1 MRYPT
6 EIKKFLY
13 SQYFYGGLRIAFGIS
28 FPVVLALLVFHNA
41 DLGFTIS
48 AGALAACV
56 VDMPGPL
63 KYKHNEM
70 LTCTVLGFLSALVT
84 GISTAWPAALFVT
97 VVVLSFAMSLI
108 VLYGFRWPQISFAT
122 LFMMI
127 LTMDS
132 QFTLVGALVN
142 ASWILVGGLWYTYW
156 STGVSRLQRDRLEQ
170 QAIAENL
177 FAMAEYVRA
186 RAAFYDLHAD
196 LDECYRTLVQ
206 RQIATVDKQDAARDI
221 ALRNLPRLRDGKLD
235 AHRMVLF
242 NLFINSVDL
251 HDGIL
256 AAHTDYPMLRSAFGD
271 ADLMMFFRDLLEKL
285 ADDLEYVGLA
295 VLRDTPA
302 EERVHTKAEFR
313 AIEYEIDQLRK
324 KNFPNEHPEAY
335 SAIVASYR
343 RVWGAARV
351 LDKMRANTH
360 RDVAVQKPEMPI
372 DKALERFLQKRKVQW
387 GLVFSNLTMASPS
400 FRHALR
406 VAIGVALGFW
416 LGRILPLTHSY
427 WICMTT
433 IIILKPGFSMTR
445 QRNTQRII
453 GTAVGCAAS
462 VALVLTVHNHN
473 VELLIMVICMVMAYS
488 LTIFNYTASVAF
500 TSAFVLILYHLLT
513 PVSMRLIGERAI
525 DTAVGCALAIGSSY
539 LFPYWEYRLMGPL
552 VKEVVGS
559 MRRYLDAIWPRGVVL
574 ASEAARRAAEQAVLA
589 LQADTPSETKE
600 AMQGAK
606 EGSGKGPLPGPLQ
619 TPLPAMPPAAPS
631 ATSAVPLTAAPL
643 PEIAPRMQGGQLGE
657 AVPKVA
663 SGAKNAAATTGAPGA
678 PGTAGTSGA
687 PIPTRAT
694 DTTVDSNFAR
704 RLASKNMQVAFA
716 NLGNAF
722 QRMMLEPKSQQ
733 RFVAELNDLLV
744 QSHTLGSQ
752 MAAASA
758 LLSPPPIEPARLGG
772 LERALSDVRENLL
785 QAERAGTASTT
796 VDLRELTRALDSMVV
811 AVEKEGTASTDTI
824 QDLKLLAY
832 QSKQMIA
839 ASRFIRKDL
848 ASIRLPA

>member
-28 FPVVLALLVFHNA
+28 FPAVLALLVFNDA
-41 DLGFTIS
+41 NLGFSIS
-48 AGALAACV
+48 AGALAASV

-70 LTCTVLGFLSALVT
+70 LTCTVLGFLSAFVT
-84 GISTAWPAALFVT
+84 GIATAWPVALFVT
-97 VVVLSFAMSLI
+97 VVALSFGLSLI

-127 LTMDS
+127 LTMDLH
-132 QFTLVGALVN
+132 FTIVGALIN
-142 ASWILVGGLWYTYW
+142 ASWILLGGLWYTYW
-156 STGVSRLQRDRLEQ
+156 STGVSRLQRDRIEQ

-196 LDECYRTLVQ
+196 LDDCYRNLVQ
-206 RQIATVDKQDAARDI
+206 RQITTIDKQDAARDI
-221 ALRNLPRLRDGKLD
+221 ALRNLPRLRNGQLD

-256 AAHTDYPMLRSAFGD
+256 AAHTDYPMIRNAFGD
-271 ADLMMFFRDLLEKL
+271 ADLMMFFRDVLEKL
-285 ADDLEYVGLA
+285 AGDLEYVGLA

-335 SAIVASYR
+335 AAIVASYR
-343 RVWGAARV
+343 RIWSAARV

-360 RDVAVQKPEMPI
+360 RDVAIGKPEMPI

-416 LGRILPLTHSY
+416 LGRIMPLTHSY

-453 GTAVGCAAS
+453 GTAIGCAAS

-473 VELLIMVICMVMAYS
+473 INLLIMVVCMVMAYS
-488 LTIFNYTASVAF
+488 LTIFNYAASVAF

-552 VKEVVGS
+552 VKEVISS
-559 MRRYLDAIWPRGVVL
+559 MRRYLDAVWPRGVVL
-574 ASEAARRAAEQAVLA
+574 ASEAARRAAEHAVAA
-589 LQADTPSETKE
+589 LHADDAARPVSASLDGTPAPLSPSSPAT
-600 AMQGAK
+600 AGAA
-606 EGSGKGPLPGPLQ
+606 EMPGVGSVASIASAGS
-619 TPLPAMPPAAPS
+619 AAPMASAASVTS
-631 ATSAVPLTAAPL
+631 ATLSL
-643 PEIAPRMQGGQLGE
+643 PVAPRMQGGRLSDE
-657 AVPKVA
+657 IPKAA
-663 SGAKNAAATTGAPGA
+663 SGTQS
-678 PGTAGTSGA
+678 TARSPAA
-687 PIPTRAT
+687 PIPTKAT
-694 DTTVDSNFAR
+694 ETTVDLNFAR

-733 RFVAELNDLLV
+733 RFVAELNNLLV
-744 QSHTLGSQ
+744 QSHALGSQ
-752 MAAASA
+752 MGAASP
-758 LLSPPPIEPARLGG
+758 LLSPTPVGPDKLEG
-772 LERALSDVRENLL
+772 LDRALGEVRENLL
-785 QAERAGTASTT
+785 QAERGGMAPTL
-796 VDLRELTRALDSMVV
+796 VELRELTRALDSMVV
-811 AVEKEGTASTDTI
+811 AVEKNGTASADAI

-839 ASRFIRKDL
+839 ASRFIRKDI
-848 ASIRLPA
+848 AAIRLPA